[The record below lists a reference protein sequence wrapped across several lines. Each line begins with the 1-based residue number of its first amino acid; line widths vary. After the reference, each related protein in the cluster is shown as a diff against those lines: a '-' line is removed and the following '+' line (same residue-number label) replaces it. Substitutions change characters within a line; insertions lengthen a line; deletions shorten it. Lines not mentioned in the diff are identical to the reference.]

1 MNRMKII
8 STKNEQLIAN
18 KVLHANNFFSRLK
31 GLMFVEKIYD
41 GDGMLIEPCN
51 SIHTFFMKFSLDV
64 VFLDKHNKVVQIRRG
79 MKPWRMTSLIFK
91 AVKTLELPA
100 GSLIDDI
107 DKGDELRMEYV

>member
-1 MNRMKII
+1 MKKMKII
-8 STKNEQLIAN
+8 NTKNEKVIAN
-18 KVLHANNFFSRLK
+18 EVLHAKSFSSRLK
-31 GLMFVEKIYD
+31 GLMFVEQINN

-64 VFLDKHNKVVQIRRG
+64 VFLDKQNKVVQIRRN
-79 MKPWRMTSLIFK
+79 MKPWRMTSLIYK

-100 GSLIDDI
+100 GKLLDEI